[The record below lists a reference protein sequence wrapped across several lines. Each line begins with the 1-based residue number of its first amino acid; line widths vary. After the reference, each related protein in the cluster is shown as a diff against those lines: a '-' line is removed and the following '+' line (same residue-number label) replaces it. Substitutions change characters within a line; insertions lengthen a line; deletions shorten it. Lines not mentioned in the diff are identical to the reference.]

1 VDVTDKDIAIMK
13 LFQSDEKARISQEE
27 LAKLTRGRYQRV
39 TNNYNALYEAARQ
52 TKITSQSGDV
62 DIVGAQE

>member
-1 VDVTDKDIAIMK
+1 MK
-13 LFQSDEKARISQEE
+13 LFESDEKARISQEE

-52 TKITSQSGDV
+52 TKQTKITSQSGDV